1 VIEVVTFVIPT
12 YRRPDALRQ
21 TLERVTVVEH
31 PPDALEVIVV
41 DNAGE
46 RATQQVV
53 AAFGAGSVPVRY
65 ERAPEGGAAAARN
78 HGARVARGELLILL
92 DDDILIEPSHV
103 ARHLELRSQYGD
115 CVSGGDW
122 RLSDETVT
130 ALQRTPFGRFRL
142 ELDRRYRGEEPGE
155 RLDSDRCEVPMLAAC
170 NLALVRDRFLELG
183 GFDERFPYAGVE
195 DRELSMRMR
204 VAGLRLIRDD
214 SIRMVHND
222 QLLTLEQF
230 CAREQRSAATVAV
243 LARIHPEADRGR
255 AFAAVNGHVSRAD
268 PPGLVARK
276 LVKRALVGRAA
287 VATTRRALRTVE
299 PVLSDRV
306 LARLYAALV
315 GVYIQQGFRDGAQR
329 RLRERAVDPSHVGSV
344 DHRAAAGDRRQDPG
358 RTEHPS

>member
-1 VIEVVTFVIPT
+1 VTATVSFVIPT
-12 YRRPDALRQ
+12 HRRPDALRQ
-21 TLERVTVVEH
+21 TLERVMLVEH
-31 PPDALEVIVV
+31 PADALEVIVV

-46 RATQQVV
+46 RTTEQVV
-53 AAFGAGSVPVRY
+53 AAFAAGSVPVRY
-65 ERAPEGGAAAARN
+65 ERAPAGGAAAARN
-78 HGARVARGELLILL
+78 HGARIASGELLILL

-103 ARHLELRSQYGD
+103 ARHLRLRSSYGD

-130 ALQRTPFGRFRL
+130 ALQHSPFGRFRL
-142 ELDRRYRGEEPGE
+142 ALERRFRAGEPGE
-155 RLDSDRCEVPMLAAC
+155 LLEAERWQVPMLAAC

-214 SIRMVHND
+214 SIRLVHND

-230 CAREQRSAATVAV
+230 CAREQRSAATIAV

-255 AFAAVNGHVSRAD
+255 AFAAVNGPVSRAD
-268 PPGLVARK
+268 PLGLVVRK
-276 LVKRALVGRAA
+276 LIKSVLAA
-287 VATTRRALRTVE
+287 PAAMAMTRRALGAVE

-315 GVYIQQGFRDGAQR
+315 GVHIQQGFRDGAQG
-329 RLRERAVDPSHVGSV
+329 RLRERAVDPSQLGLV
-344 DHRAAAGDRRQDPG
+344 DRGAAARDRGQDPG
-358 RTEHPS
+358 RAEHRS